1 MDQNIRYMFHPR
13 SIAIIGASNKLWKV
27 GHAVIANVLYGDCLR
42 RDRQLGYKG
51 KIYPVNPNEDLIFNL
66 PVYPSV
72 LAIPDEVDLAVI
84 AVPAKS
90 VPGVVE
96 ECGKKG
102 VKVAIIISAGFG
114 ETGEEG
120 KRIEEAIVQTARSYG
135 MRILGPNCLGIYSL
149 YEDLNTTFARAMPTK
164 GPISFISQSGAFCAS
179 VIQYSLEEHFGFSN
193 FVSIGNKSDI
203 DDADIIEYYATDEN
217 TKCVAMYI
225 EALKNAR
232 KFLKVA
238 REVCKKIPIVA
249 LKSGRTE
256 IGRNA
261 AKSHTGS
268 IAGNDIAYE
277 AMFRQTGIY
286 RARTMSELF
295 DAARALAYQQPPSL
309 EGGIAVV
316 TNSGGPG
323 VVATDA
329 ASDLGLPLAK
339 LSDQTISELNRVCP
353 PEWSH
358 RNPVDILGDASPD
371 RYADSIRVLLDAKEV
386 SGLIVITAPQ
396 AMTDPET
403 LAKRIVEAAKGS
415 SKPVIASFVGMIS
428 SPAEN
433 YVEAHG
439 IPEMSFPEDAVF
451 GMHALVHRARILRRE
466 EIWQE

>member
-1 MDQNIRYMFHPR
+1 MDENIRYMFHPR

-42 RDRQLGYKG
+42 RDRTLGYKG
-51 KIYPVNPNEDLIFNL
+51 KIYPVNPNEDNVFNL
-66 PVYPSV
+66 KCYPDV
-72 LAIPDEVDLAVI
+72 LSIPNEVDLAVV
-84 AVPAKS
+84 AVPAKF
-90 VPGVVE
+90 VPGVIE
-96 ECGKKG
+96 QCGQKG
-102 VKVAIIISAGFG
+102 VKTTIIISAGFG
-114 ETGEEG
+114 ETGDEG
-120 KRIEEAIVQTARSYG
+120 KRVEAEMVATARKYG

-149 YEDLNTTFARAMPTK
+149 YEDLNTTFARAMPMK

-203 DDADIIEYYATDEN
+203 DDADIIEYFATDEH
-217 TKCVAMYI
+217 TKCIGMYI
-225 EALKNAR
+225 EALKDAR

-238 REVCKKIPIVA
+238 RELCKKVPMVA

-256 IGRNA
+256 IGRSA

-295 DAARALAYQQPPSL
+295 DAARALAYQPPPPP
-309 EGGIAVV
+309 EGGIAIL

-339 LSDQTISELNRVCP
+339 LSDATIAELNRVCP

-371 RYADSIRVLLDAKEV
+371 RYSDAIHVLLEAGEV

-403 LAKRIVEAAKGS
+403 LAKRIVEAAKGTT
-415 SKPVIASFVGMIS
+415 KPVIASFVGMIS

-433 YVEAHG
+433 YVEEQG
-439 IPEMSFPEDAVF
+439 IPEMSFPEDAVL
-451 GMHALVHRARILRRE
+451 GMHALVHRSRILRRE
-466 EIWQE
+466 QIWQ